1 MWSRIALLAVA
12 LPVVGIPVRLVPSA
26 SASKASR
33 QTSPPET
40 RAAFERLDGL
50 IGTWTSIERGG
61 NRPSTTTTFKRTG
74 GGKAILNEAGGMATV
89 YHPDNA
95 HLMLTHYCG
104 NGTQTRMR
112 LQAYDGKTLRFAMF
126 DVTNL
131 ASPAT
136 YHTTHADVI
145 FTSEDKVTIAY
156 RGIVDGQELNQTF
169 DLTRQR

>member
-1 MWSRIALLAVA
+1 MWSRIALFAVA
-12 LPVVGIPVRLVPSA
+12 SSVVVIPAMRLVPRA
-26 SASKASR
+26 SESKASV
-33 QTSPPET
+33 QPAPLDT

-50 IGTWTSIERGG
+50 IGTWTSVERG
-61 NRPSTTTTFKRTG
+61 RDRTTTTTFKRTG

-112 LQAYDGKTLRFAMF
+112 LQSYDGKTLKFAMF

-131 ASPAT
+131 ASPET

-145 FTSEDKVTIAY
+145 FTSEDRVTIAY
-156 RGIVDGQELNQTF
+156 RGIVGGEALNQTF

>member
-12 LPVVGIPVRLVPSA
+12 FPAVGLPVVRLVASA
-26 SASKASR
+26 SASKASV
-33 QTSPPET
+33 QTAPLDT

-50 IGTWTSIERGG
+50 IGTWTSSERGR
-61 NRPSTTTTFKRTG
+61 NRTSTTTFKRTG
-74 GGKAILNEAGGMATV
+74 GGKVILNEAGGMATV

-95 HLMLTHYCG
+95 RLMLTHYCG

-112 LQAYDGKTLRFAMF
+112 LQAYDGKTLKFAMF

-131 ASPAT
+131 ASPET

-156 RGIVDGQELNQTF
+156 RGIVDGQELTQTF